1 MPINTKELQPTS
13 FIFSLRIQ
21 FLFGTA
27 MASSSSNP
35 ASKKTKR
42 SRDTSPPPPP
52 PMPEKYK
59 IHGLTQECWDKCH
72 SEGQY
77 GTERQLVEL
86 YNKRIALLEEQN
98 KKDQD
103 IILVHQNKVNVRN
116 QEIEQIRGNIVD
128 IYKGIQN
135 SLYNFH

>member
-1 MPINTKELQPTS
+1 
-13 FIFSLRIQ
+13 
-21 FLFGTA
+21 

-35 ASKKTKR
+35 SKKTKR
-42 SRDTSPPPPP
+42 SRDTSPPP

-72 SEGQY
+72 SAGQY

-86 YNKRIALLEEQN
+86 YNKRITRLEEQN
-98 KKDQD
+98 KKDQE
-103 IILVHQNKVNVRN
+103 IILAHQEIILAHQNKVDLRN
-116 QEIEQIRGNIVD
+116 KEIEEIRGNIVD

>member
-1 MPINTKELQPTS
+1 VPINTKELQPTS

-35 ASKKTKR
+35 ASKKTKCL
-42 SRDTSPPPPP
+42 RDTSPPPPL
-52 PMPEKYK
+52 MPEKYK
-59 IHGLTQECWDKCH
+59 IHGVTQECWDKFH

-86 YNKRIALLEEQN
+86 YNKRIARLEEQN
-98 KKDQD
+98 KKDQE

-116 QEIEQIRGNIVD
+116 Q
-128 IYKGIQN
+128 
-135 SLYNFH
+135 